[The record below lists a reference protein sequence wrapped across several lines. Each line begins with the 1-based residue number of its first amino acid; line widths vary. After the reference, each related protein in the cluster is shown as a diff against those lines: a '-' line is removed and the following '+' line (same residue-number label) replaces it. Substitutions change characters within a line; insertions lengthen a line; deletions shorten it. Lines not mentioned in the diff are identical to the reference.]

1 MKKVKLGDTLLSLKT
16 GLNPR
21 KNFKLNTDNADNYY
35 ITVRELSGVNVDFL
49 PQTDKVSSEALLLI
63 NNRSNLEVGD
73 VLFSGT
79 GTIGKTAIIKEKPY
93 NWNIKEGVYAL
104 KPNKDIIDSNYL
116 LYLLQEYVKIGAFD
130 GKTAGSTLF
139 SVPMQVLS
147 DFEVVIPSLS
157 KQKSIAS
164 ILIALDSKIE
174 INKKINQ
181 ELEQLARDLYN
192 YWFVQ
197 FDFPDS
203 KGKPYKSS
211 GGKMVYSKEVKC
223 DIPFGWDVKKVS
235 NIIKVQKSGDW
246 GKEEPQGNY
255 SEKVNV
261 IRGADLNGL
270 LGNQELNSPE
280 RYILKKNTNKI
291 LEPGDFII
299 EISGGSPTQSTG
311 RIAYINTEVLE
322 QFDNPVISS
331 NFTRAISVT
340 DPTLWGYFYFT
351 WSSLYDSNVFFG
363 YEGKTSG
370 IKNLLFERFITENS
384 LIIPDY
390 NLLKVFENFTENILK
405 KIQKNNQQ
413 SIKLSKIRN
422 ELLPMLMNNQVS
434 INK

>member
-1 MKKVKLGDTLLSLKT
+1 M
-16 GLNPR
+16 
-21 KNFKLNTDNADNYY
+21 
-35 ITVRELSGVNVDFL
+35 
-49 PQTDKVSSEALLLI
+49 
-63 NNRSNLEVGD
+63 
-73 VLFSGT
+73 
-79 GTIGKTAIIKEKPY
+79 
-93 NWNIKEGVYAL
+93 
-104 KPNKDIIDSNYL
+104 
-116 LYLLQEYVKIGAFD
+116 
-130 GKTAGSTLF
+130 
-139 SVPMQVLS
+139 
-147 DFEVVIPSLS
+147 
-157 KQKSIAS
+157 
-164 ILIALDSKIE
+164 LIALDSKIE